1 MSIALLYDLQGEVRR
16 LMIAGSELA
25 IGDFRLKKLLPQFMK
40 AGESVPVFA
49 RISGILEKLIEPQD
63 GKASDKLLEL
73 AGLINAVLY
82 TQGETGI
89 KGELLEFEP
98 ECLDVTTDISFR
110 KLKPV
115 ANALLNKG
123 QGRVEIIREAHKEG
137 VFNDLRL
144 LYPLISALNEQYYE
158 VAELAF
164 EILKGYGQDIT
175 KVLKNSF
182 SFEGGKG
189 DARILEL
196 IWELSGKAEKELF
209 HLANEKGSTAVRVS
223 AIKILKNFPEFDDMF
238 IEFTKDKKKEIRE
251 AALEAAEILDTPKI
265 TNRLIEIFEGKD
277 KETALKTMRINPS
290 KLIVNYLLEEAE
302 IGLNKIFDRL
312 TSGNSISPKDEPV
325 YKQEVEHFYNILSC
339 MDGRKDECIFLF
351 LKKCMEHTKELSQ
364 IKLRD
369 VAFGQYATLAQM
381 AAGLLLS
388 MGTQN
393 AYELLAESGN
403 EYNGLYLN
411 YAFEAAIYVN
421 SPAQVFE
428 AYSGFFTI
436 EKPSAKPKTEAKTI
450 IKVLRGLCYSRELK
464 VIEVDS
470 PAAKAKPDSI
480 NKESIMM
487 DTRWAPLLA
496 KAGETDLAALLTSKG
511 DEVTINHLLQ
521 CLESD
526 KGRDLYNAM
535 SKVKGLIQAGYPKTA
550 DVIIDLLDY
559 NIKSKKYYLGY
570 YIDQLAELV
579 MLLPPENADVIIEYA
594 KKCDHEGALK
604 LIEAGEYL
612 KKLLLYES
620 E

>member
-40 AGESVPVFA
+40 AGESAPVFA

-98 ECLDVTTDISFR
+98 ECLGVTTDVSFR
-110 KLKPV
+110 KIKPV
-115 ANALLNKG
+115 ADALLNKG

-137 VFNDLRL
+137 IFNDLRL
-144 LYPLISALNEQYYE
+144 LYPLINALNEQYYE

-164 EILKGYGQDIT
+164 EILKGYGKDIT
-175 KVLKNSF
+175 KILKKRF

-196 IWELSGKAEKELF
+196 IWELSGKDEKELF
-209 HLANEKGSTAVRVS
+209 HQANEKGSTAVRIS
-223 AIKILKNFPEFDDMF
+223 AIKILKNFPEFEEMF

-251 AALEAAEILDTPKI
+251 AALEAAETLDTPKI
-265 TNRLIEIFEGKD
+265 ANRLIEIFEGKD
-277 KETALKTMRINPS
+277 KVTALKTMKINPS
-290 KLIVNYLLEEAE
+290 RLIVNYLLNEAE
-302 IGLNKIFDRL
+302 VGLNNIFKRL
-312 TSGNSISPKDEPV
+312 RSGDSISPKDESA
-325 YKQEVEHFYNILSC
+325 YKQEVEHFFNILSC
-339 MDGRKDECIFLF
+339 MDGRKDEGIFLF
-351 LKKCMEHTKELSQ
+351 LKKCMEHTKELSK

-369 VAFGQYATLAQM
+369 IAFGQYPTLAQM

-388 MGTQN
+388 MRTVN
-393 AYELLAESGN
+393 AYELLAEAGN
-403 EYNGLYLN
+403 EYNALYLN
-411 YAFEAAIYVN
+411 YSFEAAIYVN

-428 AYSGFFTI
+428 TYSGFFTI
-436 EKPSAKPKTEAKTI
+436 EKSSAKPKTI
-450 IKVLRGLCYSRELK
+450 ISVLRGLCYSRELK

-470 PAAKAKPDSI
+470 PAANAKPNSI
-480 NKESIMM
+480 NKESVMM

-521 CLESD
+521 CLQKD
-526 KGRDLYNAM
+526 KGRDLYNAI
-535 SKVKGLIQAGYPKTA
+535 SKIKGLIQASHPKTA
-550 DVIIDLLDY
+550 EVIIDLLEY

-579 MLLPPENADVIIEYA
+579 KLLPPENADVILEYA
-594 KKCDHEGALK
+594 RKCDYEGALK

-612 KKLLLYES
+612 KKLRQ
-620 E
+620 